1 MSSSKKNRPV
11 SFYVAAPLS
20 LIKTKRKK
28 IYLFYKMPCFL
39 LECGLERLY
48 QGALSTDQAAGL
60 PVVKPVFVPHAAA
73 ILERLAG
80 VAGRVEEVS

>member
-1 MSSSKKNRPV
+1 
-11 SFYVAAPLS
+11 
-20 LIKTKRKK
+20 
-28 IYLFYKMPCFL
+28 MPFFL

-48 QGALSTDQAAGL
+48 QGALRTDQAAGL

-80 VAGRVEEVS
+80 VAGRVEEVPDSECNV